1 MHTLCIHFRPMP
13 NIELVSLL
21 HGKCTDTCLVAVL
34 AGEGIFIYASSHD
47 CENGQKSCSSLF
59 AE

>member
-1 MHTLCIHFRPMP
+1 MHTLCIHFTPMP

-47 CENGQKSCSSLF
+47 CENGQ
-59 AE
+59 